1 MTIQSTGKIKVLAK
15 NVRDGRERNS
25 KFYNLAIMVEGEA
38 GNMSC
43 SEEAYEGAAVD
54 EINDV
59 VYAYNDQYKS
69 FRIISASKAVEYTA
83 KSPATAS
90 GSDKSGK

>member
-1 MTIQSTGKIKVLAK
+1 MTIQSTGKIKILAK

-25 KFYNLAIMVEGEA
+25 KYYNLAIIVEGEA
-38 GNMSC
+38 GNISC
-43 SEEAYEGAAVD
+43 NEEAYEGAVEN

-59 VYAYNDQYKS
+59 VYAYNEQYKS
-69 FRIISASKAVEYTA
+69 FRIISAHKAVEYTV
-83 KSPATAS
+83 KNPAASS

>member
-43 SEEAYEGAAVD
+43 NEEAYESAAVD
-54 EINDV
+54 EINEV

-69 FRIISASKAVEYTA
+69 FRIISAHKAVEYTA
-83 KSPATAS
+83 KNPSASS

>member
-43 SEEAYEGAAVD
+43 SEEAYNDAAVD

-59 VYAYNDQYKS
+59 VYSYNDQYKS
-69 FRIISASKAVEYTA
+69 FRIISAQRAVEYTA
-83 KSPATAS
+83 KNPATAS

>member
-38 GNMSC
+38 GNISC
-43 SEEAYEGAAVD
+43 SEEAFEGAAVD

-59 VYAYNDQYKS
+59 VYAYNEQYKS
-69 FRIISASKAVEYTA
+69 FRIISAQKAVDYTA
-83 KSPATAS
+83 KNPAAS